1 MADGAG
7 SNDVSADEATDRYH
21 DVWETRV
28 RFAETD
34 AQGIVFFGEYLTYL
48 DETFA
53 AFLEAMDYPYDQLVA
68 DGWETH
74 VVNVD
79 VDYHGAA
86 EFADDLVCGVYVD
99 AIRNSSVTFEWR
111 CRRGEDVVTSGTIT
125 HVAVDAE
132 GEGTVRVPDAFRDA
146 VVAFQS
152 VAPDSV

>member
-1 MADGAG
+1 MADELD
-7 SNDVSADEATDRYH
+7 SSDADEAADPYH

-34 AQGIVFFGEYLTYL
+34 AQGVVFFGEYLTYL

-53 AFLEAMDYPYDQLVA
+53 AFLEAIDYPYDQLVA
-68 DGWETH
+68 EGWETH

-86 EFADDLVCGVYVD
+86 RFPDDLVCGTYVG
-99 AIRNSSVTFEWR
+99 AIRNSSLTFEWR
-111 CRRGEDVVTSGTIT
+111 CRRGEETLASGTAT

-132 GEGTVRVPDAFRDA
+132 GGGSVRVPDSFRDA
-146 VVAFQS
+146 VVGFQS
-152 VAPDSV
+152 VAPDPV

>member
-1 MADGAG
+1 MADGDG
-7 SNDVSADEATDRYH
+7 STAAASPEKTDPYH

-34 AQGIVFFGEYLTYL
+34 AQGVVFFGEYLTYL

-53 AFLEAMDYPYDQLVA
+53 AFLEAIDYPYDQLVA
-68 DGWETH
+68 EGWETH

-79 VDYHGAA
+79 VDYHGTAG
-86 EFADDLVCGVYVD
+86 FTDDLVCGTYVS
-99 AIRNSSVTFEWR
+99 AIRNSSLTFEWR
-111 CRRGEDVVTSGTIT
+111 CRRGEETLASGSVT

-132 GEGTVRVPDAFRDA
+132 SGASVRVPDSFREA

-152 VAPDSV
+152 VAPDPV

>member
-1 MADGAG
+1 MTERDGTSG
-7 SNDVSADEATDRYH
+7 GDGPDDPYH

-34 AQGIVFFGEYLTYL
+34 AQGVVFFGEYLTYL

-53 AFLEAMDYPYDQLVA
+53 AYLEAADYPYEQFTEE
-68 DGWETH
+68 GWETH

-79 VDYHGAA
+79 VDYHGTAG
-86 EFADDLVCGVYVD
+86 FPDDLTCGIYVD
-99 AIRNSSVTFEWR
+99 AIRNSSLTFEWR
-111 CRRGEDVVTSGTIT
+111 CRRGEETVTSGTIT

-132 GEGTVRVPDAFRDA
+132 GEGTVRVPDSLRDA

-152 VAPDSV
+152 VAPDPV